1 MATTAAVRR
10 APASRPPHRLAPLFA
25 PRSIAVVGPADGPE
39 AVGYRLVANLLD
51 YGYGGTLHAVVPGQ
65 SDVLGL
71 KAVPEVAALEGPIDL
86 VLIAVPREE
95 VLLPLGQAARVG
107 AKVAVVLSAGWS
119 ETGGEG
125 RKAEERLR
133 AIAAR
138 EGIRLLGPN
147 SMGIYNIHAK
157 INGTGFWEL
166 PRAKGNVSVV
176 SQSGALGGFFFAEA
190 RTRALGLAKFVS
202 LGNQLDIDAAEVID
216 YLTDDP
222 QTKVIA
228 LFLEDVKD
236 GPALLAAAGRASRKK
251 PVVALKG
258 GRSATGQRAALA
270 HTGAPAVNYP
280 ILAAAFR
287 RAGILLVEESEAFV
301 DLVVVLSQSR
311 YLPRG
316 PRVALLTTAGGA
328 SVLAGDACD
337 AVGLDV
343 PPLAEATRVELRHHL
358 PEFAAD
364 ANPID
369 LTLGLDPARFLP
381 VADAVLGDPAV
392 DGLVALNIGV
402 DRGEFA
408 GALTKASRRHRKP
421 VAVFAAAAEHLE
433 ELLREGDL
441 PCLPT
446 PERTV
451 RAYAGLVRYAEVR
464 ARREGGRP
472 ETAATRDAGGA
483 ALRLLGSNG
492 GLLDDRAAKRLLRA
506 YGIPICRE
514 QAVQNPDAAVA
525 AAEALGYPV
534 VVKAGD
540 PAIAHKAERQGIFLG
555 LADAAAV
562 REAIRRL
569 QDTFGP
575 GSVALVQEMLT
586 GGVELLLGGRR
597 DRTFGPVV
605 AFGMGGRLA
614 EFVDDV
620 ALAPVPVDAAEAG
633 RLVASVR
640 GARLLEQGGRG
651 VAPVHLTPIV
661 ELILA
666 VSRLMAEH
674 DEVVSLGIN
683 PLIVCHGK
691 VAAVDVAVVT
701 R

>member
-1 MATTAAVRR
+1 MATAAVRR
-10 APASRPPHRLAPLFA
+10 APASRPPHRLAPLFT
-25 PRSIAVVGPADGPE
+25 PRSIAVVGPADEPE

-51 YGYGGTLHAVVPGQ
+51 YGYGGELHAVVPGR
-65 SDVLGL
+65 SEVLGL
-71 KAVPEVAALEGPIDL
+71 KTVPEVAALGGPIDL

-95 VLLPLGQAARVG
+95 VLLPLGQAARAG

-147 SMGIYNIHAK
+147 SMGVYNIHAK

-216 YLTDDP
+216 YLADDP

-236 GPALLAAAGRASRKK
+236 GPALLAAAARASRKK

-258 GRSATGQRAALA
+258 GRTGAGQRAALA
-270 HTGAPAVNYP
+270 HTGAPAVNYSV
-280 ILAAAFR
+280 LAAAFR

-301 DLVVVLSQSR
+301 DLVVALSQSR

-337 AVGLDV
+337 AVGLEV
-343 PPLAEATRVELRHHL
+343 PPLAEATRVELRRHL

-364 ANPID
+364 VNPVD

-392 DGLVALNIGV
+392 DGLVALNVGV
-402 DRGEFA
+402 DRSEFA
-408 GALTKASRRHRKP
+408 GALAKASRRHRKP

-433 ELLREGDL
+433 ELLREENL

-446 PERTV
+446 PERTI

-464 ARREGGRP
+464 ARRGGGRP
-472 ETAATRDAGGA
+472 EAAPAREAATTVH
-483 ALRLLGSNG
+483 LLGGDG
-492 GLLDDRAAKRLLRA
+492 GLLDDGSAKRLLRA

-514 QAVQNPDAAVA
+514 QAVRGPDAAVA
-525 AAEALGYPV
+525 AADALGYPV

-540 PAIAHKAERQGIFLG
+540 PAIAHKAERRGVFLG
-555 LADAAAV
+555 LADANAV
-562 REAIRRL
+562 REAMRGL
-569 QDTFGP
+569 QSTFGP
-575 GSVALVQEMLT
+575 GSVALVQEMLM

-605 AFGMGGRLA
+605 AFGMGGSLA

-620 ALAPVPVDAAEAG
+620 LLAPVPVDAAEAA
-633 RLVASVR
+633 RLVASIR
-640 GARLLEQGGRG
+640 GARLLERGGRG
-651 VAPVHLTPIV
+651 VAPVRLQPIV

-666 VSRLMAEH
+666 ISRLMAEH

-683 PLIVCHGK
+683 PLIVRHGEA
-691 VAAVDVAVVT
+691 AAVDVVVVT